1 MHATEGIVIMLIGNK
16 LDLIDE
22 DPAER
27 KIPIETVNHFC
38 RSLSLIY

>member
-22 DPAER
+22 DPSLR
-27 KIPIETVNHFC
+27 KITMENVNHFC
-38 RSLSLIY
+38 RNLSLIY